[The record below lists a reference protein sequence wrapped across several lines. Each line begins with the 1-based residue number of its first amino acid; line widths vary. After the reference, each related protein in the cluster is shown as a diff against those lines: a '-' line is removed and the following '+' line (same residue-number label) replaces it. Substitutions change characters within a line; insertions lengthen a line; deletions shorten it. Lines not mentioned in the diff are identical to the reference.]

1 MLKIVK
7 GDITELEV
15 DAIVNA
21 ANSELIPGGGVDG
34 AIHDAAGP
42 GLKNEVRS
50 QHNYLAP
57 GGAIIT
63 SAYHLPAKYVI
74 HTVAPNWLE
83 HSEEDALNLLYSC
96 YNESLSLAL
105 QDDIHSVAF
114 PSLGT
119 GAFGIP
125 IEKAMPVA
133 LSAIAAM
140 LGLTAEEG
148 IDLQVTICCYTT
160 EDFEAYMAAAE
171 AMGAQ
176 ELDDDGNPVEK
187 PLPNCPQCF
196 HGLKKIVY
204 GMIAPG
210 PDTEDV
216 ILGGCLIMGDDP
228 SIGCSNC
235 GWSGDADLL
244 TKTSGK
250 MIFATVDE
258 ETNRFAGGASFETAK
273 PRSFMVLVP
282 GSPEFHPQG
291 SGLIDEQIESCAAPS
306 FWLAPQQGLARE
318 SLAELVGRYRTI
330 TADVMRFLG
339 YVQLEKPPL
348 FEDIE
353 WEE

>member
-74 HTVAPNWLE
+74 HTVAPTWRE

-125 IEKAMPVA
+125 IENAVPVA
-133 LSAIAAM
+133 LSAITAM

-160 EDFEAYMAAAE
+160 EDFEAYLAAAE

-176 ELDDDGNPVEK
+176 ELADDGNPVEK
-187 PLPNCPQCF
+187 PLPDCPQCF

-235 GWSGDADLL
+235 GWSGEPEQI
-244 TKTSGK
+244 TQQQSKV
-250 MIFATVDE
+250 IFATVDE
-258 ETNRFAGGASFETAK
+258 STNRFVGGAIFKMAE
-273 PRSFMVLVP
+273 PRSFMVLSP
-282 GSPEFHPQG
+282 GSPEFHAQG
-291 SGLIDEQIESCAAPS
+291 LGSIQEQIESISTPS
-306 FWLAPQQGLARE
+306 FWLAPDQGLVQHALPDL
-318 SLAELVGRYRTI
+318 SSRYRTI
-330 TADVMRFLG
+330 TGDVMRFLG

-348 FEDIE
+348 FQEKS
-353 WEE
+353 